1 MIVRLTRTSSCHF
14 PSSYRHLI
22 NLLESFLTLV
32 VYYISLIFTLLHSR
46 RERLKLK
53 QDLLRKQR
61 VENKERE
68 DYLKSETASSAS
80 SSCAS
85 IIRRKSEQGL
95 EIQAKSDELKAA
107 ILKSQNKSSIS
118 TYDVDDL
125 PMVPS
130 SERERSQEGL
140 EAIKKQKSS
149 ESKAKRLTSRS
160 YDNDSSSSDDGDNG
174 RNMHSRRKTH
184 SQNANVKALSSVP
197 NAGMI
202 LTTQDKNYKGQ
213 GQDISQ
219 LSNCRSSS
227 SSVRNDMAARYRG
240 EYDDGSL
247 ERSVDSV
254 YGFDSIDRVDTD
266 MDPYGVGAQGAGDLT
281 RTLSV
286 GSSIQG
292 SKDSGKS
299 GGSLYGRL
307 KRTIIKTVGG
317 KKDTEGT
324 PERDTSTSTSRSL
337 MSAGSHSRLISSSGA
352 YLGSKDDSPSSD
364 RVGTP
369 TKDKDGYTTKKTPDR
384 PVSTSFLSLSS
395 QKLMEQN
402 KYIRKTSASSLSQMA
417 NEILLAKDSDS
428 D

>member
-1 MIVRLTRTSSCHF
+1 M
-14 PSSYRHLI
+14 
-22 NLLESFLTLV
+22 
-32 VYYISLIFTLLHSR
+32 
-46 RERLKLK
+46 
-53 QDLLRKQR
+53 
-61 VENKERE
+61 ENKERE

-107 ILKSQNKSSIS
+107 ILKSQKKSSIS

-130 SERERSQEGL
+130 TERSQEGL
-140 EAIKKQKSS
+140 DSIKKQKSS
-149 ESKAKRLTSRS
+149 ESKVKRLTSRS
-160 YDNDSSSSDDGDNG
+160 FDNDSSSSDDGDNG
-174 RNMHSRRKTH
+174 RNTHSRRKTH

-197 NAGMI
+197 SAGMI
-202 LTTQDKNYKGQ
+202 LTTQDKNYKGLGQGQGQ
-213 GQDISQ
+213 GQDVSQ

-266 MDPYGVGAQGAGDLT
+266 IDPYSMGGQGAGDLT

-324 PERDTSTSTSRSL
+324 PERDTSTSRSL

-352 YLGSKDDSPSSD
+352 YLGGKDDSPASD
-364 RVGTP
+364 RGGTP
-369 TKDKDGYTTKKTPDR
+369 TKDKDGNTIKKTPDR

-402 KYIRKTSASSLSQMA
+402 KYTRKSSASSLSQMA
-417 NEILLAKDSDS
+417 NEVLLANDSDS

>member
-1 MIVRLTRTSSCHF
+1 M
-14 PSSYRHLI
+14 
-22 NLLESFLTLV
+22 
-32 VYYISLIFTLLHSR
+32 
-46 RERLKLK
+46 
-53 QDLLRKQR
+53 
-61 VENKERE
+61 
-68 DYLKSETASSAS
+68 KSETASSAS

-130 SERERSQEGL
+130 TERSQEGL
-140 EAIKKQKSS
+140 DSIKKQKSS
-149 ESKAKRLTSRS
+149 ESKVKRHTSRS
-160 YDNDSSSSDDGDNG
+160 FDNDSSSSDDGDNG
-174 RNMHSRRKTH
+174 RNTHSSRRKTH
-184 SQNANVKALSSVP
+184 SQNANVKAKALSSVP
-197 NAGMI
+197 SAGMI

-213 GQDISQ
+213 GHVQGQGQDVSQ

-266 MDPYGVGAQGAGDLT
+266 IDPYSMGGQGEGDLT

-324 PERDTSTSTSRSL
+324 PERDTTTSRSL

-352 YLGSKDDSPSSD
+352 YLGGKDDSPASD
-364 RVGTP
+364 RGGTP
-369 TKDKDGYTTKKTPDR
+369 TKDKDGNTIKKTPDR

-402 KYIRKTSASSLSQMA
+402 KYTRKSSASSLSQMA
-417 NEILLAKDSDS
+417 NEVLLANDSDS
-428 D
+428 N